1 MIYLNKNSF
10 PQQNSSQILIKN
22 FLKSGQVISGHS
34 VSRTLFSG
42 QTSLFSLFFFFF
54 LSLSL
59 SLSLQLVDTINNF
72 EAILVL
78 REKEHSIF

>member
-54 LSLSL
+54 FLSL

>member
-34 VSRTLFSG
+34 ISRTLFSG
-42 QTSLFSLFFFFF
+42 QTNLFSLFFFF
-54 LSLSL
+54 
-59 SLSLQLVDTINNF
+59 SLQLVDTINNF

>member
-42 QTSLFSLFFFFF
+42 QTSLFSLFFS

>member
-59 SLSLQLVDTINNF
+59 SLQLVDTINNF

>member
-42 QTSLFSLFFFFF
+42 QTSLFSLFFF
-54 LSLSL
+54 LSL

>member
-42 QTSLFSLFFFFF
+42 QTSLFSLFF
-54 LSLSL
+54 SLSL

-72 EAILVL
+72 EAIVVL

>member
-54 LSLSL
+54 FSL

>member
-42 QTSLFSLFFFFF
+42 QTSLFSLFFFF
-54 LSLSL
+54 LSLSF

>member
-42 QTSLFSLFFFFF
+42 QTSLFSLFFF

>member
-42 QTSLFSLFFFFF
+42 QTSLFSLFFF
-54 LSLSL
+54 SL

>member
-42 QTSLFSLFFFFF
+42 QTSLFSLFFF
-54 LSLSL
+54 SLSL
-59 SLSLQLVDTINNF
+59 SLSPISGHYKQF
-72 EAILVL
+72 
-78 REKEHSIF
+78 